1 MFGNRAWSRWADEHG
16 LDPAAVL
23 EGVHGRRSTE
33 TVALFLPEAR
43 RPAGVTAI
51 DDLELDD
58 APGTPAMAGALALL
72 PTLPD
77 DSWAVVTSAALPLLR
92 ARMSAA
98 GLALPAAVV
107 TSEDVS
113 AGKPSPQG
121 YLLAAQRLGVP
132 IADCVVIEDSVP
144 GIRAGRAA
152 GAGHV
157 LGIGADA
164 VGSEADSV
172 VLDLR
177 ACTWTGA
184 GLHIDDAYALGGP
197 AAAPVRSTDRQ

>member
-23 EGVHGRRSTE
+23 EGVDGRRSTE

-51 DDLELDD
+51 DALELDD
-58 APGTPAMAGALALL
+58 APSTPAMAGALASL

-77 DSWAVVTSAALPLLR
+77 DSWAVVTSVALPLLR
-92 ARMSAA
+92 TRRTAA

-107 TSEDVS
+107 TSEGVS

-121 YLLAAQRLGVP
+121 YRLAAQRLGVA
-132 IADCVVIEDSVP
+132 IAD
-144 GIRAGRAA
+144 RA
-152 GAGHV
+152 
-157 LGIGADA
+157 
-164 VGSEADSV
+164 
-172 VLDLR
+172 
-177 ACTWTGA
+177 
-184 GLHIDDAYALGGP
+184 
-197 AAAPVRSTDRQ
+197 